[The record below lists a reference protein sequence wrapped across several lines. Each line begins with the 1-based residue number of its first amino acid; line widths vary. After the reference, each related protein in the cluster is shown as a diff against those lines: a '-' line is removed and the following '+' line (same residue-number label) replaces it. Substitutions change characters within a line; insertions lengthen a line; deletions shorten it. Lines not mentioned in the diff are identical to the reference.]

1 MRSAMACMLSK
12 NRQPT
17 LFRHH
22 YQRKTCTKPLSNIRI
37 VSPLRVR
44 VQARG
49 HNNFT
54 LRKPGLHHTRY
65 TFPKTC
71 HDGLQ
76 GYLAHKKHPSPRD
89 RHRSLGIGLLTGP
102 TGGVFLMSKVPLKI
116 ICPIRGPPISRALHQ
131 RGAVSDYVGSTE
143 NLQGLLE
150 IKDTHRPRVIR

>member
-102 TGGVFLMSKVPLKI
+102 TGGVFLMSKVPLYVT
-116 ICPIRGPPISRALHQ
+116 CVRARVLEFDCCT
-131 RGAVSDYVGSTE
+131 GASV
-143 NLQGLLE
+143 GLLLSAALLLSSLE
-150 IKDTHRPRVIR
+150 LSDTKVYEP